1 MSNINIF
8 INSNSSAGFVSYYDS
23 NTAGLKHAVSLSSYP
38 SVAAEDIIKSVIANT
53 PDAEIIHNCIDN
65 RIEGVIL
72 PGQSA
77 SVINIP
83 AYCTQSRL
91 IGIPENLV
99 GFKECKNHL
108 NEAYRKFAEAL
119 KIHDSLE
126 KIYLDNINF
135 DALDA
140 LELRLENIIFDIE
153 FLGKTPSVRDR
164 FFGAATADGS
174 KDYVENITEGCK
186 KRYFIKGRPGSGKS
200 TIMKKLLKKAC
211 EMGIDT
217 DVYHCAFDPKS
228 LDMLVFKDLN
238 VCIFD
243 STAPHEYFP
252 SLESDEIVD
261 VCKEAI
267 KEGTDEKYKAELDAI
282 KADYASHIAAATGH
296 LKSARE
302 CYERVNR
309 KYLERIDYAEL
320 ENVKD
325 VILNKIFG

>member
-23 NTAGLKHAVSLSSYP
+23 NTAGLEHAISLSSYP
-38 SVAAEDIIKSVIANT
+38 SVAAEDIIKSVIANA

-91 IGIPENLV
+91 ISIPENLA

-108 NEAYRKFAEAL
+108 TEAHKEFAEAL
-119 KIHDSLE
+119 KVHDSWE

-140 LELRLENIIFDIE
+140 LELRLENIIFDGE
-153 FLGKTPSVRDR
+153 PLGKTPSVRDR

-174 KDYVENITEGCK
+174 KDYVECVKTIARASDELFAVDGFAPNAVPAQEIEDIAGFYTNAHTSGSLDEAIRSAK
-186 KRYFIKGRPGSGKS
+186 AAAAGSG
-200 TIMKKLLKKAC
+200 
-211 EMGIDT
+211 GI
-217 DVYHCAFDPKS
+217 VVVCGSLYLASEYLNMAGSSSNCAD
-228 LDMLVFKDLN
+228 
-238 VCIFD
+238 
-243 STAPHEYFP
+243 
-252 SLESDEIVD
+252 
-261 VCKEAI
+261 
-267 KEGTDEKYKAELDAI
+267 
-282 KADYASHIAAATGH
+282 
-296 LKSARE
+296 
-302 CYERVNR
+302 
-309 KYLERIDYAEL
+309 
-320 ENVKD
+320 
-325 VILNKIFG
+325 